1 MFARVIF
8 PALLGAFV
16 IATPALAGTQSDG
29 NATTGSQ
36 SAGTS
41 SAGAQ
46 VATAQPVVQGCRP
59 LEQQFD
65 TAIKIRGE
73 APKADEARKLRAEGG
88 RLCASYGRIEDGIQ
102 DLEHALKDIDVLP
115 AI

>member
-36 SAGTS
+36 SAGT
-41 SAGAQ
+41 Q

-65 TAIKIRGE
+65 TAIKIRGD

>member
-16 IATPALAGTQSDG
+16 IATPALAGAQTNGS
-29 NATTGSQ
+29 ATT
-36 SAGTS
+36 GTS
-41 SAGAQ
+41 SAGTQ

-65 TAIKIRGE
+65 TAIKIRGD

-88 RLCASYGRIEDGIQ
+88 HLCASYGRIEDGIQ